1 MLTIPPKLPIRHVR
15 VGPADVVVERRA
27 DGVVVLRSPHAL
39 GPYPDKLTERLAF
52 WAAAAPDRVLFAK
65 RDPAAGP
72 GGGWLTITYRQAL
85 DAARRIG
92 AALLQRNL
100 SADRPVMILSGNDIE
115 HALLGLGVNYVGIP
129 YAPVS
134 PAYSLIS
141 TDFGKLRHVANLLTP
156 GLVFAADGAAFGR
169 AIDAVVPPDVEVM
182 VTKNPALSGR
192 PASLFAE
199 LMADNATAAADA
211 AHAAVGPNTIAKFL
225 LTSGSTGTPK
235 AVINTQRMWCA
246 NQEMLRTMLAYFS
259 DEPPVIVDWAPW
271 HHTAGGNHDVGLVI
285 YNGGTIYIDDGR
297 PAPGAIEETVRNLRD
312 VAPNWYFNVP
322 KGFEALLPFL
332 RGDARLRET
341 FFSRLKVLWFAG
353 AGIGQHVFDEMKDLA
368 VRTCG
373 EQILF
378 LTGLGATETAPF
390 ALCRT
395 WDIDNAANVGLPPPG
410 LDVKL
415 VPMQE
420 KDDAKYEARLR
431 GPNIT
436 PGYWRD
442 ATLTAAAFD
451 EEGFYRLGDAFRF
464 HDPAVPGK
472 GLLFE
477 GRIAEDFKLATGT
490 WVHVGPLRVAFIAH
504 FAPFVRD
511 VVIAGPERDALAALA
526 LPDID
531 ACRRLAPHLDGDT
544 PPDALL
550 ADPQVRREFQFLLGA
565 FARQSTGSSNRI
577 ARMAFLTV
585 PPSLDAGEITD
596 KGSINQR
603 AVLRHRAATVDA
615 LYATPAPAWVIAV
628 DSQVDKA
635 GA

>member
-1 MLTIPPKLPIRHVR
+1 MPTMPPRHPIRPVR
-15 VGPADVVVERRA
+15 LGPADVTVKRRA
-27 DGVVVLRSPHAL
+27 DGAVMLRSPHAL
-39 GPYPDKLTERLAF
+39 GAYPNKLTERLAF
-52 WAAAAPDRVLFAK
+52 WAAATPERVLFAK
-65 RDPAAGP
+65 RDPVADPA
-72 GGGWLTITYRQAL
+72 GGWRTVTYRQAL

-92 AALLQRNL
+92 AALLQRDL
-100 SADRPVMILSGNDIE
+100 SSERPVVILSGNDIE
-115 HALLGLGVNYVGIP
+115 HALLGLGANYAGIP

-141 TDFGKLRHVANLLTP
+141 ADFGKLRHVANLLTP

-169 AIDAVVPPDVEVM
+169 AIDAVVPLGVEVV
-182 VTKNPALSGR
+182 VTKNPPSGY
-192 PASLFAE
+192 PASLFSGLLEEA
-199 LMADNATAAADA
+199 AAAIDAADA
-211 AHAAVGPNTIAKFL
+211 AHAAAGPDAIAKFL
-225 LTSGSTGTPK
+225 FTSGSTGTPK
-235 AVINTQRMWCA
+235 AVINTHRMWCA
-246 NQEMLRTMLAYFS
+246 NQEMLRTMLAYFA

-271 HHTAGGNHDVGLVI
+271 HHSAGGNHDVGLVI
-285 YNGGTIYIDDGR
+285 YNGGTLYIDDGR

-332 RGDARLRET
+332 RDDARLRET

-353 AGIGQHVFDEMKDLA
+353 AGISQHVFDEMKDLA
-368 VRTCG
+368 VRSCG

-395 WDIDNAANVGLPPPG
+395 WDTDNAANVGLPPPG
-410 LDVKL
+410 LDLKL
-415 VPMQE
+415 VPME
-420 KDDAKYEARLR
+420 DRYEARLR
-431 GPNIT
+431 GPSIT

-442 ATLTAAAFD
+442 AALTAAAFD

-464 HDPAVPGK
+464 HDPAVPAK

-504 FAPFVRD
+504 FAPFMRD

-550 ADPQVRREFQFLLGA
+550 ADPQVQREFRFLLGV

-577 ARMAFLTV
+577 ARMALLTV

-615 LYATPAPAWVIAV
+615 LYATPTPSWVIAV
-628 DSQVDKA
+628 DSQEQ
-635 GA
+635 